1 MIAKI
6 LVIDDD
12 PLLEYVI
19 LQLFRHQISTQELEF
34 EFVINGV
41 QALEKLQTNGSFDL
55 VLTDINMPEM
65 DGLTLLENLP
75 AIDPTLKAVV
85 VSAYGDM
92 PNIRTAMNRGAFDF
106 LTKPID
112 FDDLKITINKA
123 LEFVRITREK
133 EQQLATANAQIHYQA
148 FYDELTG
155 LPNRNLL
162 LKEMRSGI
170 NAIIKLG
177 HLKAILF
184 LTLNRYQIVKYSLGH
199 SRGEQLLVEVGRRLE
214 ACPLPTNLIARVG
227 EDAFAIWLAD
237 ITNSQLALDAA
248 EHIRQALEIPS
259 NLGETAVFSRV
270 SIGVALGA
278 TGTEEPEDL
287 LRAADAARH
296 EAFVRGAGSIVIFDA
311 DMQSRALEQLQLEN
325 DLQNAINLQ
334 QFYLNYQPIV
344 SFVTGQIVG
353 FEALVRWRH
362 PSRGLVPPSEF
373 IPTAEKTG
381 LIVALGEWVL
391 SEAVACLSKW
401 QLQFPDY
408 LPLNMSVNLS
418 GVQLFAPNLLPLLDS
433 LLRVH
438 NLKGEFLKLEITE
451 SVLMENAE
459 EAAGVLELLKAR
471 QVKVCL
477 DDFGTGY
484 SNLSYL
490 QLLPIDTLK
499 IDRSFVCCLEEGGK
513 NVTLLE
519 AILNLASSLELEAI
533 AEGVETQD
541 QLIILRSFVCCLQEG
556 GKNVTL
562 LEAILNLANSLE
574 LEAIAEGVETQ
585 DQLIILRSLGCN
597 SYQGYFF
604 SRPLEEQGAVA
615 MLSAAT
621 LFNKA

>member
-1 MIAKI
+1 MTAKI
-6 LVIDDD
+6 LVIDDE

-170 NAIIKLG
+170 NALIKLG

-214 ACPLPTNLIARVG
+214 ACPLPMNLIARVG

-418 GVQLFAPNLLPLLDS
+418 GVQLFAPNLLPFLDS

-541 QLIILRSFVCCLQEG
+541 QLIILRS
-556 GKNVTL
+556 
-562 LEAILNLANSLE
+562 
-574 LEAIAEGVETQ
+574 
-585 DQLIILRSLGCN
+585 LGCN

-604 SRPLEEQGAVA
+604 SRPLEEEGAVA

-621 LFNKA
+621 LFNNA

>member
-1 MIAKI
+1 MTAKI
-6 LVIDDD
+6 LVVDDE

-19 LQLFRHQISTQELEF
+19 LQLFRHQISTKELEF
-34 EFVINGV
+34 EFAINGV
-41 QALEKLQTNGSFDL
+41 QALDKLQADGSFDL

-92 PNIRTAMNRGAFDF
+92 PNIRIAMNRGAFDF

-148 FYDELTG
+148 FYDDLTG

-162 LKEMRSGI
+162 LKEMRSGL
-170 NAIIKLG
+170 NSIIELG
-177 HLKAILF
+177 HLKALLF

-214 ACPLPTNLIARVG
+214 ACALPRNFIARVG

-237 ITNSQLALDAA
+237 ITNTQLALDAA
-248 EHIRQALEIPS
+248 KHIRQALEIPS
-259 NLGETAVFSRV
+259 NLGGTTVFSSV

-278 TGTEEPEDL
+278 IGTEEPEDL
-287 LRAADAARH
+287 LRAADAAKH
-296 EAFVRGAGSIVIFDA
+296 EAFLRGAGSIVVFDA

-362 PSRGLVPPSEF
+362 PSRGLVYPSEF
-373 IPTAEKTG
+373 IPTAERTG

-418 GVQLFAPNLLPLLDS
+418 GIQLFAPNLLPLLDS

-477 DDFGTGY
+477 YDFGTGY

-513 NVTLLE
+513 NLTLLE

-533 AEGVETQD
+533 AEGVETQE
-541 QLIILRSFVCCLQEG
+541 QLIILRSF
-556 GKNVTL
+556 
-562 LEAILNLANSLE
+562 
-574 LEAIAEGVETQ
+574 
-585 DQLIILRSLGCN
+585 GCN
-597 SYQGYFF
+597 FYQGYFF
-604 SRPLEEQGAVA
+604 SRPLEEEGAVA

-621 LFNKA
+621 LLKNS

>member
-1 MIAKI
+1 MTAKI
-6 LVIDDD
+6 LVIDDE
-12 PLLEYVI
+12 PLLEYLI
-19 LQLFRHQISTQELEF
+19 LQLFRHQIRTQEF
-34 EFVINGV
+34 EFYFAINGV
-41 QALEKLQTNGSFDL
+41 QALDKLQSDGSFDL

-75 AIDPTLKAVV
+75 AIDPTLKAIV

-92 PNIRTAMNRGAFDF
+92 ANIRTAMNRGAFDF

-112 FDDLKITINKA
+112 FDDLKITINKT
-123 LEFVRITREK
+123 LEFVRLAREK

-155 LPNRNLL
+155 LPNRNWL

-170 NAIIKLG
+170 NSLRELG
-177 HLKAILF
+177 HLEAILF

-199 SRGEQLLVEVGRRLE
+199 SRGEQLVVEVARRLE
-214 ACPLPTNLIARVG
+214 ACALNTNFIARVG
-227 EDAFAIWLAD
+227 EDAFAIWIAN

-248 EHIRQALEIPS
+248 ERIRQALEMPS
-259 NLGETAVFSRV
+259 NLNGTAVFSSV
-270 SIGVALGA
+270 SIGIALGA
-278 TGTEEPEDL
+278 IGTEEPEDL

-296 EAFVRGAGSIVIFDA
+296 EAFVRGAGSTVVFDA
-311 DMQSRALEQLQLEN
+311 DMQSRALEQLQLET

-344 SFVTGQIVG
+344 SFATGQVVG

-362 PSRGLVPPSEF
+362 PSRGLVSPSEF
-373 IPTAEKTG
+373 IPVAEKTG

-418 GVQLFAPNLLPLLDS
+418 GIQLFAPNLLPLLDS

-459 EAAGVLELLKAR
+459 VAAGVLELLKAR

-490 QLLPIDTLK
+490 QWLPIDTLK

-513 NVTLLE
+513 NLALLE
-519 AILNLASSLELEAI
+519 AILNLASSLQLEAI
-533 AEGVETQD
+533 AEGVETQE
-541 QLIILRSFVCCLQEG
+541 QLIILG
-556 GKNVTL
+556 
-562 LEAILNLANSLE
+562 
-574 LEAIAEGVETQ
+574 
-585 DQLIILRSLGCN
+585 SLGCN

-604 SRPLEEQGAVA
+604 SRPLEEEGAVA
-615 MLSAAT
+615 LLSAAT
-621 LFNKA
+621 LLSDA

>member
-1 MIAKI
+1 MTAKI
-6 LVIDDD
+6 LVIDDE

-19 LQLFRHQISTQELEF
+19 LQLFRHQISTQEF
-34 EFVINGV
+34 EFDFAINGV
-41 QALEKLQTNGSFDL
+41 QALDKLQADGSFDL
-55 VLTDINMPEM
+55 VLTDISMPEM

-112 FDDLKITINKA
+112 FDDLKITINKT
-123 LEFVRITREK
+123 LEFVRLAREK
-133 EQQLATANAQIHYQA
+133 EQQLATANAQIRYQA

-162 LKEMRSGI
+162 LKEMRSGM
-170 NAIIKLG
+170 NYIIEFG
-177 HLKAILF
+177 HLEAILF

-199 SRGEQLLVEVGRRLE
+199 SRGEQLLVEVARRLE
-214 ACPLPTNLIARVG
+214 ACALNANLIARVG

-248 EHIRQALEIPS
+248 ERIRQALEMPC
-259 NLGETAVFSRV
+259 NLNGTAVFSSV
-270 SIGVALGA
+270 SIGIALGA
-278 TGTEEPEDL
+278 IDTEEPEDL

-296 EAFVRGAGSIVIFDA
+296 EALVRGAGSTVVFDA
-311 DMQSRALEQLQLEN
+311 DMQSRALEQLQLET

-344 SFVTGQIVG
+344 SFATGQIVG

-362 PSRGLVPPSEF
+362 PTRGLVSPSEF
-373 IPTAEKTG
+373 IPVAERTG

-401 QLQFPDY
+401 KLQFPDN

-418 GVQLFAPNLLPLLDS
+418 GLQLFAPNLLPLLDS

-438 NLKGEFLKLEITE
+438 NLNGEFLKLEITE

-459 EAAGVLELLKAR
+459 AAAGVLELLKAR

-499 IDRSFVCCLEEGGK
+499 IDRSFVCSVEEGGK
-513 NVTLLE
+513 NLTLLE
-519 AILNLASSLELEAI
+519 AILNLASSLELEAT
-533 AEGVETQD
+533 AEGVETQ
-541 QLIILRSFVCCLQEG
+541 E
-556 GKNVTL
+556 
-562 LEAILNLANSLE
+562 
-574 LEAIAEGVETQ
+574 
-585 DQLIILRSLGCN
+585 QLIILRSLGCH

-604 SRPLEEQGAVA
+604 SRPLEEEGAVA
-615 MLSAAT
+615 LLRAAT
-621 LFNKA
+621 LLGDA

>member
-1 MIAKI
+1 MTAKI
-6 LVIDDD
+6 LVIDDE

-34 EFVINGV
+34 EFAINGV
-41 QALEKLQTNGSFDL
+41 QALEKLQTKGSFDL

-123 LEFVRITREK
+123 LEFVRITRQK

-170 NAIIKLG
+170 NAIIKLD
-177 HLKAILF
+177 HLKALLF

-214 ACPLPTNLIARVG
+214 ACALPTNLIARVG

-296 EAFVRGAGSIVIFDA
+296 EAFVRGAGSIVVFDA

-541 QLIILRSFVCCLQEG
+541 QLIILRS
-556 GKNVTL
+556 
-562 LEAILNLANSLE
+562 
-574 LEAIAEGVETQ
+574 
-585 DQLIILRSLGCN
+585 LGCN

-604 SRPLEEQGAVA
+604 SRPLEEEGAVA

-621 LFNKA
+621 LFNNA

>member
-1 MIAKI
+1 MTAKI
-6 LVIDDD
+6 LVIDDE

-34 EFVINGV
+34 EFAINGV
-41 QALEKLQTNGSFDL
+41 QALEKLQTKGSFDL

-123 LEFVRITREK
+123 LEFVRITRQK

-177 HLKAILF
+177 HLKALLF

-214 ACPLPTNLIARVG
+214 ACALPTNLIARVG

-296 EAFVRGAGSIVIFDA
+296 EAFVRGAGSIVVFDA

-541 QLIILRSFVCCLQEG
+541 QLIILRS
-556 GKNVTL
+556 
-562 LEAILNLANSLE
+562 
-574 LEAIAEGVETQ
+574 
-585 DQLIILRSLGCN
+585 LGCN

-604 SRPLEEQGAVA
+604 SRPLEEEGAVA

-621 LFNKA
+621 LFNNA

>member
-1 MIAKI
+1 MTAKI
-6 LVIDDD
+6 LVVDDE

-19 LQLFRHQISTQELEF
+19 LQLFRHQISTKELEF
-34 EFVINGV
+34 EFAINGV
-41 QALEKLQTNGSFDL
+41 QALDKLQADGSFDL

-92 PNIRTAMNRGAFDF
+92 PNIRIAMNRGAFDF

-112 FDDLKITINKA
+112 FDDLKITINKT
-123 LEFVRITREK
+123 LDVVRITRER
-133 EQQLATANAQIHYQA
+133 EQQLAIANAQIHYQA
-148 FYDELTG
+148 FYDDLTG

-162 LKEMRSGI
+162 LKEMRTGVNS
-170 NAIIKLG
+170 IIELG
-177 HLKAILF
+177 NLKALLF
-184 LTLNRYQIVKYSLGH
+184 LSLNRYQIVKYSLGH

-214 ACPLPTNLIARVG
+214 ACALPRNFIARVG

-237 ITNSQLALDAA
+237 ITNSQLALEAA
-248 EHIRQALEIPS
+248 KHIRQALEIPS
-259 NLGETAVFSRV
+259 NLGGTTVFSSV
-270 SIGVALGA
+270 SIGIALGA
-278 TGTEEPEDL
+278 IGTEEPEDL

-296 EAFVRGAGSIVIFDA
+296 EAFVRGAGSIVVFDA
-311 DMQSRALEQLQLEN
+311 NMQSRALEQLQLEN

-362 PSRGLVPPSEF
+362 PSRGLVSPSEF
-373 IPTAEKTG
+373 IPTAERTG

-418 GVQLFAPNLLPLLDS
+418 GIQLFAPNLLPLLDS

-513 NVTLLE
+513 NLTLLE

-533 AEGVETQD
+533 AEGVETQ
-541 QLIILRSFVCCLQEG
+541 E
-556 GKNVTL
+556 
-562 LEAILNLANSLE
+562 
-574 LEAIAEGVETQ
+574 
-585 DQLIILRSLGCN
+585 QLIILRSLGCN

-604 SRPLEEQGAVA
+604 SRPLEEEGAVA

-621 LFNKA
+621 LFNNA

>member
-1 MIAKI
+1 MTAKI
-6 LVIDDD
+6 LVVDDE

-19 LQLFRHQISTQELEF
+19 LQLFRHQIGTKELEF
-34 EFVINGV
+34 EFAINGV
-41 QALEKLQTNGSFDL
+41 QALDKLQADGSFDL

-92 PNIRTAMNRGAFDF
+92 PNIRIAMNRGAFDF

-112 FDDLKITINKA
+112 FDDLKITINKT
-123 LEFVRITREK
+123 LDVVRITRER
-133 EQQLATANAQIHYQA
+133 EQQLAIANAQIHYQA
-148 FYDELTG
+148 FYDDLTG

-162 LKEMRSGI
+162 LKEMRTGVNS
-170 NAIIKLG
+170 IIELG
-177 HLKAILF
+177 HLKALLF

-214 ACPLPTNLIARVG
+214 ACTLPRNLIARVG

-248 EHIRQALEIPS
+248 KHIRQALEIPS
-259 NLGETAVFSRV
+259 NLGGTTVFSSV
-270 SIGVALGA
+270 SIGIALGA
-278 TGTEEPEDL
+278 IGTEEPEDL

-296 EAFVRGAGSIVIFDA
+296 EAFVRGAGSIVVFDA
-311 DMQSRALEQLQLEN
+311 NMQSRALEQLQLEN

-362 PSRGLVPPSEF
+362 PSRGLVSPSEF
-373 IPTAEKTG
+373 IPTAERTG

-418 GVQLFAPNLLPLLDS
+418 GIQLFAPNLLPLLDS

-513 NVTLLE
+513 NLTLLE

-533 AEGVETQD
+533 AEGVETQ
-541 QLIILRSFVCCLQEG
+541 E
-556 GKNVTL
+556 
-562 LEAILNLANSLE
+562 
-574 LEAIAEGVETQ
+574 
-585 DQLIILRSLGCN
+585 QLIILRSLGCN

-604 SRPLEEQGAVA
+604 SQPLEEEGAVA

>member
-1 MIAKI
+1 MTAKI
-6 LVIDDD
+6 LVIDDE
-12 PLLEYVI
+12 PLLEYLI
-19 LQLFRHQISTQELEF
+19 LQLFRHQIRTQEF
-34 EFVINGV
+34 EFYFAINGV
-41 QALEKLQTNGSFDL
+41 QALDKLQSDGSFDL

-75 AIDPTLKAVV
+75 AIDPTLKAIV

-92 PNIRTAMNRGAFDF
+92 ANIRTAMNRGAFDF

-112 FDDLKITINKA
+112 FDDLKITINKT
-123 LEFVRITREK
+123 LEFVRLAREK

-148 FYDELTG
+148 FYDDLTG
-155 LPNRNLL
+155 LPNRNWL

-170 NAIIKLG
+170 NSLRELG
-177 HLKAILF
+177 HLEAILF

-199 SRGEQLLVEVGRRLE
+199 SRGEQLVVEVARRLE
-214 ACPLPTNLIARVG
+214 ACALNTNFIARVG
-227 EDAFAIWLAD
+227 EDAFAIWIAN

-248 EHIRQALEIPS
+248 ERIRQALEMPS
-259 NLGETAVFSRV
+259 NLNGTAVFSSV
-270 SIGVALGA
+270 SIGIALG
-278 TGTEEPEDL
+278 TIGTEEPEDL

-296 EAFVRGAGSIVIFDA
+296 EAFVRGAGNTVVFDA
-311 DMQSRALEQLQLEN
+311 DMQSRALEQLQLET

-344 SFVTGQIVG
+344 SFATGQIVG

-362 PSRGLVPPSEF
+362 PSRGLVSPSEF
-373 IPTAEKTG
+373 IPVAERTG

-418 GVQLFAPNLLPLLDS
+418 GIQLFAPNLLPLLDS

-459 EAAGVLELLKAR
+459 VAAGVLELLKAR

-490 QLLPIDTLK
+490 QWLPIDTLK

-513 NVTLLE
+513 NLALLE
-519 AILNLASSLELEAI
+519 AILNLASSLQLEAI
-533 AEGVETQD
+533 AEGVETQ
-541 QLIILRSFVCCLQEG
+541 E
-556 GKNVTL
+556 
-562 LEAILNLANSLE
+562 
-574 LEAIAEGVETQ
+574 
-585 DQLIILRSLGCN
+585 QLIILRSLGCN

-604 SRPLEEQGAVA
+604 SRPLEEEGALA
-615 MLSAAT
+615 LLSAAT
-621 LFNKA
+621 LLSDA

>member
-1 MIAKI
+1 MTAKI
-6 LVIDDD
+6 LVVDDE

-19 LQLFRHQISTQELEF
+19 LQLFRHQISTKELEF
-34 EFVINGV
+34 EFAINGV
-41 QALEKLQTNGSFDL
+41 QALDKLQADGSFDL

-92 PNIRTAMNRGAFDF
+92 PNIRIAMNRGAFDF

-112 FDDLKITINKA
+112 FDDLKITINKT
-123 LEFVRITREK
+123 LDVVRITRER
-133 EQQLATANAQIHYQA
+133 EQQLAIANAQIHYQA
-148 FYDELTG
+148 FYDDLTG

-162 LKEMRSGI
+162 LKEMRTGVNS
-170 NAIIKLG
+170 IIELG
-177 HLKAILF
+177 HLKALLF

-214 ACPLPTNLIARVG
+214 ACALPKNLIARVG

-248 EHIRQALEIPS
+248 KHISQALEIPS
-259 NLGETAVFSRV
+259 NLGGTTVFSSV
-270 SIGVALGA
+270 SIGIALGA
-278 TGTEEPEDL
+278 IGTEEPEDL

-296 EAFVRGAGSIVIFDA
+296 EAFVRGAGSIVVFDA
-311 DMQSRALEQLQLEN
+311 NMQSRALEQLQLEN

-362 PSRGLVPPSEF
+362 PSRGLVSPSEF

-418 GVQLFAPNLLPLLDS
+418 GIQLFAPNLLPLLDS

-513 NVTLLE
+513 NLTLLE

-533 AEGVETQD
+533 AEGVETQ
-541 QLIILRSFVCCLQEG
+541 E
-556 GKNVTL
+556 
-562 LEAILNLANSLE
+562 
-574 LEAIAEGVETQ
+574 
-585 DQLIILRSLGCN
+585 QLIILRSLGCN

-604 SRPLEEQGAVA
+604 SRPLEEEGAVA

-621 LFNKA
+621 LFNNA

>member
-1 MIAKI
+1 MTAKI
-6 LVIDDD
+6 LVVDDE

-19 LQLFRHQISTQELEF
+19 LQLFRHQISTKELEF
-34 EFVINGV
+34 EFAINGV
-41 QALEKLQTNGSFDL
+41 QALDKLQADGSFDL

-65 DGLTLLENLP
+65 DGLTLLDNLP

-92 PNIRTAMNRGAFDF
+92 PNIRIAMNRGAFDF

-112 FDDLKITINKA
+112 FDDLKITINKTLA
-123 LEFVRITREK
+123 VVRITRER
-133 EQQLATANAQIHYQA
+133 EQQLAIANAQIHYQA
-148 FYDELTG
+148 FYDDLTG

-162 LKEMRSGI
+162 LKEMRTGVNS
-170 NAIIKLG
+170 IIELG
-177 HLKAILF
+177 HIKALLF

-214 ACPLPTNLIARVG
+214 ACALPRNLIARVG

-237 ITNSQLALDAA
+237 ITNSQLALEAA
-248 EHIRQALEIPS
+248 KQIRQALEIPS
-259 NLGETAVFSRV
+259 NLGGTTVFSSV
-270 SIGVALGA
+270 SIGIALGA
-278 TGTEEPEDL
+278 IGTEEPEDL

-296 EAFVRGAGSIVIFDA
+296 EAFVRGAGSIVVFDA
-311 DMQSRALEQLQLEN
+311 NMQSRALEQLQLEN

-362 PSRGLVPPSEF
+362 PSRGLVSPSEF
-373 IPTAEKTG
+373 IPTAERTG

-418 GVQLFAPNLLPLLDS
+418 GIQLFAPNLLPLLDS

-513 NVTLLE
+513 NLTLLE

-533 AEGVETQD
+533 AEGVETQ
-541 QLIILRSFVCCLQEG
+541 E
-556 GKNVTL
+556 
-562 LEAILNLANSLE
+562 
-574 LEAIAEGVETQ
+574 
-585 DQLIILRSLGCN
+585 QLIILRSLGCN

-604 SRPLEEQGAVA
+604 SRPLEEEGAVA

>member
-1 MIAKI
+1 VQPQGGNHRGIALTRELNSWLFANKSNYMTAKI
-6 LVIDDD
+6 LVIDDE
-12 PLLEYVI
+12 PLLEYLI
-19 LQLFRHQISTQELEF
+19 LQLFRHQIRTQEF
-34 EFVINGV
+34 EFYFAINGV
-41 QALEKLQTNGSFDL
+41 QALDKLQSDGSFDL

-75 AIDPTLKAVV
+75 AIDPTLKAIV

-92 PNIRTAMNRGAFDF
+92 ANIRTAMNRGAFDF

-112 FDDLKITINKA
+112 FDDLKITINKT
-123 LEFVRITREK
+123 LEFVRLAREK

-155 LPNRNLL
+155 LPNRNWL

-170 NAIIKLG
+170 NSLIEFG
-177 HLKAILF
+177 HLEAILF

-199 SRGEQLLVEVGRRLE
+199 SRGEQLVVEVARRLE
-214 ACPLPTNLIARVG
+214 ACALNTNFIARVG
-227 EDAFAIWLAD
+227 EDAFAIWIAN

-248 EHIRQALEIPS
+248 ERIRQALEMPS
-259 NLGETAVFSRV
+259 NLNGTAVFSSV
-270 SIGVALGA
+270 SIGIALGA
-278 TGTEEPEDL
+278 IGTEEPEDL

-296 EAFVRGAGSIVIFDA
+296 EAFVRGAGSTVVFDA
-311 DMQSRALEQLQLEN
+311 DMQSRALEQLQLET

-344 SFVTGQIVG
+344 SFATGQIVG

-362 PSRGLVPPSEF
+362 PSRGLVSPSEF
-373 IPTAEKTG
+373 IPVAERTG

-418 GVQLFAPNLLPLLDS
+418 GIQLFAPNLLPLLDS

-459 EAAGVLELLKAR
+459 VAAGVLELLKAR

-490 QLLPIDTLK
+490 QWLPIDTLK

-513 NVTLLE
+513 NLALLE
-519 AILNLASSLELEAI
+519 AILNLASSLQLEAI
-533 AEGVETQD
+533 AEGVETQ
-541 QLIILRSFVCCLQEG
+541 E
-556 GKNVTL
+556 
-562 LEAILNLANSLE
+562 
-574 LEAIAEGVETQ
+574 
-585 DQLIILRSLGCN
+585 QLIILRSLGCN

-604 SRPLEEQGAVA
+604 SRPLEEEGAVA
-615 MLSAAT
+615 LLSAAT
-621 LFNKA
+621 LLSDA

>member
-1 MIAKI
+1 MTAKI
-6 LVIDDD
+6 LVIDDE
-12 PLLEYVI
+12 PLLEYLI
-19 LQLFRHQISTQELEF
+19 LQLFRHQIKTQEF
-34 EFVINGV
+34 EFYFAINGV
-41 QALEKLQTNGSFDL
+41 QALDKLQSDGSFDL

-75 AIDPTLKAVV
+75 AIDPTLKAIV

-92 PNIRTAMNRGAFDF
+92 ANIRTAMNRGAFDF

-112 FDDLKITINKA
+112 FDDLKITINKT
-123 LEFVRITREK
+123 LEFVRLAREK

-155 LPNRNLL
+155 LPNRNWL

-170 NAIIKLG
+170 NSLRELG
-177 HLKAILF
+177 HLEAILF

-199 SRGEQLLVEVGRRLE
+199 SRGEQLVVEVARRLE
-214 ACPLPTNLIARVG
+214 ACALNTNFIARVG
-227 EDAFAIWLAD
+227 EDAFAIWIAN

-248 EHIRQALEIPS
+248 ERIRQALEMPS
-259 NLGETAVFSRV
+259 NLNGTAVFSSV
-270 SIGVALGA
+270 SIGIALGA
-278 TGTEEPEDL
+278 IGTEEPEDL

-296 EAFVRGAGSIVIFDA
+296 EAFVRGAGSTVVFDA
-311 DMQSRALEQLQLEN
+311 DMQSRALEQLQLET

-362 PSRGLVPPSEF
+362 PSRGLVSPSEF
-373 IPTAEKTG
+373 IPVAERTG

-418 GVQLFAPNLLPLLDS
+418 GIQLFAPNLLPLLDS

-459 EAAGVLELLKAR
+459 VAAGVLELLQAR

-490 QLLPIDTLK
+490 QWLPIDTLK

-513 NVTLLE
+513 NLALLE
-519 AILNLASSLELEAI
+519 AILNLASSLQLEAI
-533 AEGVETQD
+533 AEGVETQ
-541 QLIILRSFVCCLQEG
+541 E
-556 GKNVTL
+556 
-562 LEAILNLANSLE
+562 
-574 LEAIAEGVETQ
+574 
-585 DQLIILRSLGCN
+585 QLIILRSLGCN

-604 SRPLEEQGAVA
+604 SRPLEEEGAVA
-615 MLSAAT
+615 LLSAAT
-621 LFNKA
+621 LLSDA

>member
-1 MIAKI
+1 MTAKI
-6 LVIDDD
+6 LVIDDE

-19 LQLFRHQISTQELEF
+19 LQLFRHQINTQELEF
-34 EFVINGV
+34 EFAINGV
-41 QALEKLQTNGSFDL
+41 QALEKLQTDGSFDL

-170 NAIIKLG
+170 NALIKLG

-270 SIGVALGA
+270 SIGVALSA

-418 GVQLFAPNLLPLLDS
+418 GVQLFAPNLLPFLDS

-438 NLKGEFLKLEITE
+438 NIKGEFLKLEITE

-541 QLIILRSFVCCLQEG
+541 QLIILRS
-556 GKNVTL
+556 
-562 LEAILNLANSLE
+562 
-574 LEAIAEGVETQ
+574 
-585 DQLIILRSLGCN
+585 LGCN

-604 SRPLEEQGAVA
+604 SRPLEEEGAVA

-621 LFNKA
+621 LFNNA

>member
-1 MIAKI
+1 MTAKI
-6 LVIDDD
+6 LVIDDE
-12 PLLEYVI
+12 PLLEYLI
-19 LQLFRHQISTQELEF
+19 LQLFRHQIRTQEF
-34 EFVINGV
+34 EFYFAINGV
-41 QALEKLQTNGSFDL
+41 QALDKLQSDGSFDL

-75 AIDPTLKAVV
+75 AIDPTLKAIV

-92 PNIRTAMNRGAFDF
+92 ANIRTAMNRGAFDF

-112 FDDLKITINKA
+112 FDDLKITINKT
-123 LEFVRITREK
+123 LEFVRLAREK

-155 LPNRNLL
+155 LPNRNWL

-170 NAIIKLG
+170 NSLRELG
-177 HLKAILF
+177 HLEAILF

-199 SRGEQLLVEVGRRLE
+199 SRGEQLVVEVARRLE
-214 ACPLPTNLIARVG
+214 ACALNTNFIARVG
-227 EDAFAIWLAD
+227 EDAFAIWLAN

-248 EHIRQALEIPS
+248 ERIRQALEMPS
-259 NLGETAVFSRV
+259 NLNGTAVFSSV
-270 SIGVALGA
+270 SIGIALGA
-278 TGTEEPEDL
+278 IGTEEPEDL

-296 EAFVRGAGSIVIFDA
+296 EAFVRGAGSTVVFDA
-311 DMQSRALEQLQLEN
+311 DMQSRALEQLQLET

-362 PSRGLVPPSEF
+362 PSRGLVSPSEF
-373 IPTAEKTG
+373 IPVAERTG

-418 GVQLFAPNLLPLLDS
+418 GIQLFAPNLLPLLDS

-459 EAAGVLELLKAR
+459 VAAGVLELLKAR

-490 QLLPIDTLK
+490 QWLPIDTLK

-513 NVTLLE
+513 NLALLE
-519 AILNLASSLELEAI
+519 AILNLASSLQLEAI
-533 AEGVETQD
+533 AEGVETQ
-541 QLIILRSFVCCLQEG
+541 E
-556 GKNVTL
+556 
-562 LEAILNLANSLE
+562 
-574 LEAIAEGVETQ
+574 
-585 DQLIILRSLGCN
+585 QLIILRSLGCN

-604 SRPLEEQGAVA
+604 SRPLEEEGAVA
-615 MLSAAT
+615 LLSAAT
-621 LFNKA
+621 LLSDA

>member
-1 MIAKI
+1 MTAKI
-6 LVIDDD
+6 LVIDDE

-34 EFVINGV
+34 EFAINGV

-123 LEFVRITREK
+123 LEFVRMTREK

-170 NAIIKLG
+170 NALIKLG

-418 GVQLFAPNLLPLLDS
+418 GVQLFAPNLLPFLDS

-499 IDRSFVCCLEEGGK
+499 IDRSFVCCLQEGGK

-541 QLIILRSFVCCLQEG
+541 QLIILRS
-556 GKNVTL
+556 
-562 LEAILNLANSLE
+562 
-574 LEAIAEGVETQ
+574 
-585 DQLIILRSLGCN
+585 LGCN

-604 SRPLEEQGAVA
+604 SRPLEEEGAVA

-621 LFNKA
+621 LFNNA

>member
-1 MIAKI
+1 MTAKI
-6 LVIDDD
+6 LVVDDE

-19 LQLFRHQISTQELEF
+19 LQLFRHQISTKELEF
-34 EFVINGV
+34 EFAINGV
-41 QALEKLQTNGSFDL
+41 QALDKLQADGSFDL

-92 PNIRTAMNRGAFDF
+92 PNIRIAMNRGAFDF

-112 FDDLKITINKA
+112 FDDLKITINKT
-123 LEFVRITREK
+123 LDVVRITRER
-133 EQQLATANAQIHYQA
+133 EQQLAIANAQIHYQA
-148 FYDELTG
+148 FYDDLTG

-162 LKEMRSGI
+162 LKEMRTGVNS
-170 NAIIKLG
+170 IIELG
-177 HLKAILF
+177 HLKALLF
-184 LTLNRYQIVKYSLGH
+184 LSLNRYQIVKYSLGH

-214 ACPLPTNLIARVG
+214 ACALPRNFIARVG

-237 ITNSQLALDAA
+237 ITNSQLALEAA
-248 EHIRQALEIPS
+248 KHIRQALEIPS
-259 NLGETAVFSRV
+259 NLGGTTVFSSV
-270 SIGVALGA
+270 SIGIALGA
-278 TGTEEPEDL
+278 IGTEEPEDL

-296 EAFVRGAGSIVIFDA
+296 EAFVRGAGSIVVFDA
-311 DMQSRALEQLQLEN
+311 NMQSRALEQLQLEN

-362 PSRGLVPPSEF
+362 PSRGLVSPSEF
-373 IPTAEKTG
+373 IPTAERTG

-418 GVQLFAPNLLPLLDS
+418 GIQLFAPNLLPLLDS

-513 NVTLLE
+513 NLTLLE

-533 AEGVETQD
+533 AEGVETQ
-541 QLIILRSFVCCLQEG
+541 E
-556 GKNVTL
+556 
-562 LEAILNLANSLE
+562 
-574 LEAIAEGVETQ
+574 
-585 DQLIILRSLGCN
+585 QLIILRSLGCN

-604 SRPLEEQGAVA
+604 SRPLEEEGAVA

-621 LFNKA
+621 LFNNA

>member
-1 MIAKI
+1 MTAKI
-6 LVIDDD
+6 LVIDDE
-12 PLLEYVI
+12 PLLEYLI
-19 LQLFRHQISTQELEF
+19 LQLFRHQISTHEF
-34 EFVINGV
+34 EFYFAINGV
-41 QALEKLQTNGSFDL
+41 QALEKLQSDGSFDL

-92 PNIRTAMNRGAFDF
+92 QNIRTAMNRGAFDF

-112 FDDLKITINKA
+112 FADLKITINKT
-123 LEFVRITREK
+123 LEFVRLAREK

-155 LPNRNLL
+155 LPNRNWL

-170 NAIIKLG
+170 NSFKELG
-177 HLKAILF
+177 HLEAILF

-199 SRGEQLLVEVGRRLE
+199 SRGEQLVVEVARRLE
-214 ACPLPTNLIARVG
+214 ASALNTNLIARVG

-248 EHIRQALEIPS
+248 ERIRQALEMPS
-259 NLGETAVFSRV
+259 NLNGTAVFSSV
-270 SIGVALGA
+270 SIGIALGA
-278 TGTEEPEDL
+278 IGTEEPEDL

-296 EAFVRGAGSIVIFDA
+296 EAFVQGAGRTVVFDA
-311 DMQSRALEQLQLEN
+311 DMQSRALEQLQLET

-344 SFVTGQIVG
+344 SFATGQIVG

-362 PSRGLVPPSEF
+362 PSRGLVSPSEF
-373 IPTAEKTG
+373 IPVAERTG

-408 LPLNMSVNLS
+408 LHLNMSVNLS
-418 GVQLFAPNLLPLLDS
+418 GIQLFAPNLLPLLDS

-459 EAAGVLELLKAR
+459 VAAGVLELLKAR

-490 QLLPIDTLK
+490 QWLPIDTLK
-499 IDRSFVCCLEEGGK
+499 IDRSFVCCLEQGGK
-513 NVTLLE
+513 NLALLE
-519 AILNLASSLELEAI
+519 AILNLASSLQLEAI
-533 AEGVETQD
+533 AEGVETQ
-541 QLIILRSFVCCLQEG
+541 E
-556 GKNVTL
+556 
-562 LEAILNLANSLE
+562 
-574 LEAIAEGVETQ
+574 
-585 DQLIILRSLGCN
+585 QLIILRSLGCN
-597 SYQGYFF
+597 AYQGYFF
-604 SRPLEEQGAVA
+604 SRPLEEEGAVA
-615 MLSAAT
+615 LLSAAT
-621 LFNKA
+621 LLGDA

>member
-1 MIAKI
+1 MTAKI
-6 LVIDDD
+6 LVVDDE

-19 LQLFRHQISTQELEF
+19 LQLFRHQISTKELEF
-34 EFVINGV
+34 EFAINGI
-41 QALEKLQTNGSFDL
+41 QALNKLQADGSFDL

-92 PNIRTAMNRGAFDF
+92 PNIRIAMNRGAFDF

-112 FDDLKITINKA
+112 FDDLKITINKT
-123 LEFVRITREK
+123 LDVVRITRER
-133 EQQLATANAQIHYQA
+133 EQQLAIANAQIHYQA
-148 FYDELTG
+148 FYDDLTG

-162 LKEMRSGI
+162 LKEMRNGVNS
-170 NAIIKLG
+170 IIELG
-177 HLKAILF
+177 HLKALLF

-214 ACPLPTNLIARVG
+214 ACALPRNLIARVG

-248 EHIRQALEIPS
+248 KHISQALEIPS
-259 NLGETAVFSRV
+259 NLGGTTIFSSV
-270 SIGVALGA
+270 SIGIALGA
-278 TGTEEPEDL
+278 IGTEEPEDL

-296 EAFVRGAGSIVIFDA
+296 EAFVRGAGSIVVFD
-311 DMQSRALEQLQLEN
+311 DNMQSRALEQLQLEN

-362 PSRGLVPPSEF
+362 PSRGLISPSEF

-418 GVQLFAPNLLPLLDS
+418 GIQLFAPNLLPLLDS

-513 NVTLLE
+513 NLTLLE

-533 AEGVETQD
+533 AEGVETQ
-541 QLIILRSFVCCLQEG
+541 E
-556 GKNVTL
+556 
-562 LEAILNLANSLE
+562 
-574 LEAIAEGVETQ
+574 
-585 DQLIILRSLGCN
+585 QLIILRSLGCN

-604 SRPLEEQGAVA
+604 SRPLEEEGAVA

-621 LFNKA
+621 LFNNA

>member
-1 MIAKI
+1 
-6 LVIDDD
+6 
-12 PLLEYVI
+12 
-19 LQLFRHQISTQELEF
+19 
-34 EFVINGV
+34 
-41 QALEKLQTNGSFDL
+41 
-55 VLTDINMPEM
+55 
-65 DGLTLLENLP
+65 
-75 AIDPTLKAVV
+75 
-85 VSAYGDM
+85 
-92 PNIRTAMNRGAFDF
+92 
-106 LTKPID
+106 
-112 FDDLKITINKA
+112 
-123 LEFVRITREK
+123 
-133 EQQLATANAQIHYQA
+133 
-148 FYDELTG
+148 
-155 LPNRNLL
+155 
-162 LKEMRSGI
+162 
-170 NAIIKLG
+170 
-177 HLKAILF
+177 
-184 LTLNRYQIVKYSLGH
+184 
-199 SRGEQLLVEVGRRLE
+199 
-214 ACPLPTNLIARVG
+214 
-227 EDAFAIWLAD
+227 
-237 ITNSQLALDAA
+237 
-248 EHIRQALEIPS
+248 
-259 NLGETAVFSRV
+259 LGETAVFSRV

-296 EAFVRGAGSIVIFDA
+296 EAFVRGAGSIVVFDA

-408 LPLNMSVNLS
+408 VPLNMSVNLS

-433 LLRVH
+433 LLRLH

-471 QVKVCL
+471 QIKVCL

-499 IDRSFVCCLEEGGK
+499 IDRSFVCGLEEGGK

-533 AEGVETQD
+533 AEGVETQ
-541 QLIILRSFVCCLQEG
+541 
-556 GKNVTL
+556 N
-562 LEAILNLANSLE
+562 
-574 LEAIAEGVETQ
+574 
-585 DQLIILRSLGCN
+585 QLIILRSLGCN

-604 SRPLEEQGAVA
+604 SQPLEEEGAVA

-621 LFNKA
+621 LFNNA

>member
-1 MIAKI
+1 MTAKI
-6 LVIDDD
+6 LVIDDE
-12 PLLEYVI
+12 PLLEYLI
-19 LQLFRHQISTQELEF
+19 LQLFRRQISTQEF
-34 EFVINGV
+34 EFYFAINGV
-41 QALEKLQTNGSFDL
+41 QALDKLQTDGSFDL

-92 PNIRTAMNRGAFDF
+92 PNIRRAMNRGAFDF

-112 FDDLKITINKA
+112 LNDLKVTINKT
-123 LEFVRITREK
+123 LEFVRLAKEK
-133 EQQLATANAQIHYQA
+133 EQELATANAQICYQA

-162 LKEMRSGI
+162 LKEMGSGR
-170 NAIIKLG
+170 NSIIEVG
-177 HLKAILF
+177 HLEAILF
-184 LTLNRYQIVKYSLGH
+184 LTINRYQIVKYSLGH
-199 SRGEQLLVEVGRRLE
+199 SRGEQLLVEVARRLE
-214 ACPLPTNLIARVG
+214 AWALNMNLIARVG
-227 EDAFAIWLAD
+227 EDAFAIWMENIA
-237 ITNSQLALDAA
+237 NSRLALDAA
-248 EHIRQALEIPS
+248 ERIRQSLEMPS
-259 NLGETAVFSRV
+259 NLNETAVFSSV
-270 SIGVALGA
+270 SIGIALGA
-278 TGTEEPEDL
+278 VGTEEPEEL
-287 LRAADAARH
+287 LRAADVARH
-296 EAFVRGAGSIVIFDA
+296 EAFVRGAGSTVVFDA
-311 DMQSRALEQLQLEN
+311 GMQSRALEQLQLEN

-344 SFVTGQIVG
+344 SFATGKIVG

-362 PSRGLVPPSEF
+362 PTRGLVSPIEF
-373 IPTAEKTG
+373 IPVAERTG

-418 GVQLFAPNLLPLLDS
+418 GIQLFAPNLLPLLDS

-499 IDRSFVCCLEEGGK
+499 IDRSFVCCVEEGGK
-513 NVTLLE
+513 NLTLLE

-533 AEGVETQD
+533 AEGVET
-541 QLIILRSFVCCLQEG
+541 E
-556 GKNVTL
+556 
-562 LEAILNLANSLE
+562 E
-574 LEAIAEGVETQ
+574 
-585 DQLIILRSLGCN
+585 QLIILRSLGC
-597 SYQGYFF
+597 SFYQGYFF
-604 SRPLEEQGAVA
+604 SRPLEEEGAVA

-621 LFNKA
+621 LLGDAS

>member
-1 MIAKI
+1 MTAKI
-6 LVIDDD
+6 LVVDDE

-19 LQLFRHQISTQELEF
+19 LQLFRHQISTKELEF
-34 EFVINGV
+34 EFAINGV
-41 QALEKLQTNGSFDL
+41 QALDKLQADGSFDL

-92 PNIRTAMNRGAFDF
+92 PNIRIAMNRGAFDF

-112 FDDLKITINKA
+112 FDDLKITINKT
-123 LEFVRITREK
+123 LDVVRVTREK
-133 EQQLATANAQIHYQA
+133 EQQLAIANAQIHYQA
-148 FYDELTG
+148 FYDDLTR

-162 LKEMRSGI
+162 LKEMRTGI
-170 NAIIKLG
+170 NSIIELG
-177 HLKAILF
+177 RLKALLF

-214 ACPLPTNLIARVG
+214 ACALPRNLIARVG

-248 EHIRQALEIPS
+248 KHIRQALEIPS
-259 NLGETAVFSRV
+259 NLGGTTVFSSV
-270 SIGVALGA
+270 SIGIAVGT

-296 EAFVRGAGSIVIFDA
+296 EAFVRGAGSIVLFDA
-311 DMQSRALEQLQLEN
+311 NMQSRALEQLQLEN

-362 PSRGLVPPSEF
+362 PSRGLVSPSEF
-373 IPTAEKTG
+373 IPTAERTG
-381 LIVALGEWVL
+381 LIVELGEWVL

-418 GVQLFAPNLLPLLDS
+418 GIQLFAPNLVPLLDS
-433 LLRVH
+433 LLQVH

-471 QVKVCL
+471 HVKVCL

-513 NVTLLE
+513 NLTLLE

-533 AEGVETQD
+533 AEGVETQ
-541 QLIILRSFVCCLQEG
+541 E
-556 GKNVTL
+556 
-562 LEAILNLANSLE
+562 
-574 LEAIAEGVETQ
+574 
-585 DQLIILRSLGCN
+585 QLIILRSLGCN
-597 SYQGYFF
+597 FYQGYFF
-604 SRPLEEQGAVA
+604 SRPLEEEGAVA

-621 LFNKA
+621 LFNNA

>member
-1 MIAKI
+1 MTAKI
-6 LVIDDD
+6 LVIDDE
-12 PLLEYVI
+12 PLLEYLI
-19 LQLFRHQISTQELEF
+19 LQLFRHQIRTQEF
-34 EFVINGV
+34 EFYFAINGV
-41 QALEKLQTNGSFDL
+41 QALEKLQSDGSFDL

-75 AIDPTLKAVV
+75 AIDPTLKAIV

-92 PNIRTAMNRGAFDF
+92 ANIRTAMNRGAFDF

-112 FDDLKITINKA
+112 FDDLKITINKT
-123 LEFVRITREK
+123 LEFVRLAREK

-155 LPNRNLL
+155 LPNRNWL

-170 NAIIKLG
+170 NSLRELG
-177 HLKAILF
+177 HLEAILF

-199 SRGEQLLVEVGRRLE
+199 SRGEQLVVEVARRLE
-214 ACPLPTNLIARVG
+214 ACALNTNFIARVG
-227 EDAFAIWLAD
+227 EDAFAIWIAN

-248 EHIRQALEIPS
+248 ERIRQALEMPS
-259 NLGETAVFSRV
+259 NLNGTAVFSSV
-270 SIGVALGA
+270 SIGIALGA
-278 TGTEEPEDL
+278 IGTEEPEDL

-296 EAFVRGAGSIVIFDA
+296 EAFVRGAGNTVVFDA
-311 DMQSRALEQLQLEN
+311 DMQSRALEQLQLET

-344 SFVTGQIVG
+344 SFATGQIVG

-362 PSRGLVPPSEF
+362 PSRGLVYPSEF
-373 IPTAEKTG
+373 IPTAERTG

-418 GVQLFAPNLLPLLDS
+418 GIQLFAPNLLPLLDS

-459 EAAGVLELLKAR
+459 VAAGVLELLKAR

-490 QLLPIDTLK
+490 QWLPIDTLK

-513 NVTLLE
+513 NLALLE
-519 AILNLASSLELEAI
+519 AILNLASSLQLEAI
-533 AEGVETQD
+533 AEGVETQ
-541 QLIILRSFVCCLQEG
+541 E
-556 GKNVTL
+556 
-562 LEAILNLANSLE
+562 
-574 LEAIAEGVETQ
+574 
-585 DQLIILRSLGCN
+585 QLIILRSLGCN

-604 SRPLEEQGAVA
+604 SRPLEEEGAVA
-615 MLSAAT
+615 LLSAAA
-621 LFNKA
+621 LLSDA

>member
-1 MIAKI
+1 MTAKI
-6 LVIDDD
+6 LVIDDE

-34 EFVINGV
+34 EFAINGA
-41 QALEKLQTNGSFDL
+41 QALEKLQTEGSFDL

-170 NAIIKLG
+170 NARIKLG

-214 ACPLPTNLIARVG
+214 ACALPTNLIARVG

-248 EHIRQALEIPS
+248 KHISQALEIPS

-296 EAFVRGAGSIVIFDA
+296 EAFVRGAGSIVVFDA

-418 GVQLFAPNLLPLLDS
+418 GIQLFAPNLLPLLDS
-433 LLRVH
+433 LLRIH

-459 EAAGVLELLKAR
+459 EAAGVLELLKDR

-513 NVTLLE
+513 NLTLLE

-533 AEGVETQD
+533 AEGVETQ
-541 QLIILRSFVCCLQEG
+541 E
-556 GKNVTL
+556 
-562 LEAILNLANSLE
+562 
-574 LEAIAEGVETQ
+574 
-585 DQLIILRSLGCN
+585 QLIILRSLGCN

-604 SRPLEEQGAVA
+604 SRPLEEEGAVA

-621 LFNKA
+621 LFNNA

>member
-1 MIAKI
+1 MTAKI
-6 LVIDDD
+6 LVIDDE
-12 PLLEYVI
+12 PLLEYLI
-19 LQLFRHQISTQELEF
+19 LQLFRHQISTHEF
-34 EFVINGV
+34 EFYFAINGV
-41 QALEKLQTNGSFDL
+41 QALEKLQSDGSFDL

-92 PNIRTAMNRGAFDF
+92 QNIRTAMNRGAFDF

-112 FDDLKITINKA
+112 FADLKITINKT
-123 LEFVRITREK
+123 LEFVRLAREK

-155 LPNRNLL
+155 LPNRNWL
-162 LKEMRSGI
+162 LKEMRSGM
-170 NAIIKLG
+170 NCFKELG
-177 HLKAILF
+177 HLEAILF

-199 SRGEQLLVEVGRRLE
+199 SRGEQLVVEVARRLE
-214 ACPLPTNLIARVG
+214 ACAMNTNLIARVG

-248 EHIRQALEIPS
+248 ERIRQALEMPS
-259 NLGETAVFSRV
+259 NLNGTAVFSSV
-270 SIGVALGA
+270 SIGIALGA
-278 TGTEEPEDL
+278 IGTEEPEDL

-296 EAFVRGAGSIVIFDA
+296 EAFVRGAGSTVVFDA
-311 DMQSRALEQLQLEN
+311 DMQSRALEQLQLET

-344 SFVTGQIVG
+344 SFATGQIVG

-362 PSRGLVPPSEF
+362 PSRGLVSPSEF
-373 IPTAEKTG
+373 IPVAERTG

-418 GVQLFAPNLLPLLDS
+418 GIQLFAPNLLPLLDS

-459 EAAGVLELLKAR
+459 VAAGVLELLKAR

-490 QLLPIDTLK
+490 QWLPIDTLK

-513 NVTLLE
+513 NLALLE
-519 AILNLASSLELEAI
+519 AILNLASSLQLEAI
-533 AEGVETQD
+533 AEGVETQ
-541 QLIILRSFVCCLQEG
+541 E
-556 GKNVTL
+556 
-562 LEAILNLANSLE
+562 
-574 LEAIAEGVETQ
+574 
-585 DQLIILRSLGCN
+585 QLIILRSLGCN

-604 SRPLEEQGAVA
+604 SRPLEEEGAVA
-615 MLSAAT
+615 LLSAAT
-621 LFNKA
+621 LLSDA

>member
-1 MIAKI
+1 MTAKI
-6 LVIDDD
+6 LVIDDE

-34 EFVINGV
+34 QFAINGV
-41 QALEKLQTNGSFDL
+41 EALEKLQVDGSFDL

-170 NAIIKLG
+170 NALIKLG

-270 SIGVALGA
+270 SIGVALSA

-418 GVQLFAPNLLPLLDS
+418 GVQLFAPNLLPFLDS

-438 NLKGEFLKLEITE
+438 NIKGEFLKLEITE

-541 QLIILRSFVCCLQEG
+541 QLIILRS
-556 GKNVTL
+556 
-562 LEAILNLANSLE
+562 
-574 LEAIAEGVETQ
+574 
-585 DQLIILRSLGCN
+585 LGCN

-604 SRPLEEQGAVA
+604 SRPLEEEGAVA

-621 LFNKA
+621 LFNNA

>member
-1 MIAKI
+1 MTAKI
-6 LVIDDD
+6 LVVDDE

-19 LQLFRHQISTQELEF
+19 LQLFRHQISTKELEF
-34 EFVINGV
+34 EFAINGV
-41 QALEKLQTNGSFDL
+41 QALNKLQADGSFDL

-92 PNIRTAMNRGAFDF
+92 PNIRIAMNRGAFDF

-112 FDDLKITINKA
+112 FDDLKITINKT
-123 LEFVRITREK
+123 LDVVRLTRER
-133 EQQLATANAQIHYQA
+133 EQQLAIANAQIHYQA
-148 FYDELTG
+148 FYDDLTG

-162 LKEMRSGI
+162 LKEMRTGVNS
-170 NAIIKLG
+170 IIELG
-177 HLKAILF
+177 HLKALLF

-214 ACPLPTNLIARVG
+214 ACALPRNLIARVG

-248 EHIRQALEIPS
+248 KHISQALEIPS
-259 NLGETAVFSRV
+259 NLGGTTVFSSV
-270 SIGVALGA
+270 SIGIALGA
-278 TGTEEPEDL
+278 MGTEEPEDL

-296 EAFVRGAGSIVIFDA
+296 EAFVRGAGNIVVFDA
-311 DMQSRALEQLQLEN
+311 NMQSRALEQLQLEN

-362 PSRGLVPPSEF
+362 PSRGLISPSEF

-418 GVQLFAPNLLPLLDS
+418 GIQLFAPNLLPLLDS

-513 NVTLLE
+513 NLTLLE

-533 AEGVETQD
+533 AEGVETQ
-541 QLIILRSFVCCLQEG
+541 E
-556 GKNVTL
+556 
-562 LEAILNLANSLE
+562 
-574 LEAIAEGVETQ
+574 
-585 DQLIILRSLGCN
+585 QLIILRSLGCN

-604 SRPLEEQGAVA
+604 SRPLEEEGAVA

-621 LFNKA
+621 LFNNA

>member
-1 MIAKI
+1 MTAKI
-6 LVIDDD
+6 LVIDDE
-12 PLLEYVI
+12 PLLEYLI
-19 LQLFRHQISTQELEF
+19 LQLFRHQISTHEF
-34 EFVINGV
+34 EFYFAINGV
-41 QALEKLQTNGSFDL
+41 QALEKLQSDGSFDL

-92 PNIRTAMNRGAFDF
+92 QNIRTAMNRGAFDF

-112 FDDLKITINKA
+112 FADLKITINKT
-123 LEFVRITREK
+123 LEFVRLAREK

-155 LPNRNLL
+155 LPNRNWL
-162 LKEMRSGI
+162 LKEMRSGM
-170 NAIIKLG
+170 NSFKELG
-177 HLKAILF
+177 HLEAILF

-199 SRGEQLLVEVGRRLE
+199 SRGEQLVVEVARRLE
-214 ACPLPTNLIARVG
+214 ACALNTNLIARVG

-248 EHIRQALEIPS
+248 ERIRQALEMPS
-259 NLGETAVFSRV
+259 NLNGTAVFSSV
-270 SIGVALGA
+270 SIGIALGA
-278 TGTEEPEDL
+278 IGTEEPEDL

-296 EAFVRGAGSIVIFDA
+296 EAFVRGAGSTVVFDA
-311 DMQSRALEQLQLEN
+311 DMQSRALEQLQLET

-344 SFVTGQIVG
+344 SLATGQIVG

-362 PSRGLVPPSEF
+362 PSRGLVSPSEF
-373 IPTAEKTG
+373 IPVAERTG

-408 LPLNMSVNLS
+408 LHLNMSVNLS
-418 GVQLFAPNLLPLLDS
+418 GIQLFAPNLLPLLDS

-459 EAAGVLELLKAR
+459 VAAGVLELLKAR

-490 QLLPIDTLK
+490 QWLPIDTLK

-513 NVTLLE
+513 NLALLE
-519 AILNLASSLELEAI
+519 AILNLASSLQLEAI
-533 AEGVETQD
+533 AEGVETQ
-541 QLIILRSFVCCLQEG
+541 E
-556 GKNVTL
+556 
-562 LEAILNLANSLE
+562 
-574 LEAIAEGVETQ
+574 
-585 DQLIILRSLGCN
+585 QLIILRSLGCN

-604 SRPLEEQGAVA
+604 SRPLEEEGAVA
-615 MLSAAT
+615 LLSAAT
-621 LFNKA
+621 LLSDA

>member
-1 MIAKI
+1 MTAKI
-6 LVIDDD
+6 LVIDDE

-19 LQLFRHQISTQELEF
+19 LQLFRHQISTQQLEF
-34 EFVINGV
+34 EFAINGA
-41 QALEKLQTNGSFDL
+41 QALEKLQADGSFDL
-55 VLTDINMPEM
+55 VLTDINMPQM

-214 ACPLPTNLIARVG
+214 ACVLPTNLIARVG

-296 EAFVRGAGSIVIFDA
+296 EAFVRGAGSIVVFNA

-344 SFVTGQIVG
+344 SFVTGKIVG

-433 LLRVH
+433 LLRLH

-471 QVKVCL
+471 KIKVCL

-484 SNLSYL
+484 S
-490 QLLPIDTLK
+490 Q
-499 IDRSFVCCLEEGGK
+499 
-513 NVTLLE
+513 
-519 AILNLASSLELEAI
+519 
-533 AEGVETQD
+533 
-541 QLIILRSFVCCLQEG
+541 
-556 GKNVTL
+556 
-562 LEAILNLANSLE
+562 
-574 LEAIAEGVETQ
+574 
-585 DQLIILRSLGCN
+585 
-597 SYQGYFF
+597 
-604 SRPLEEQGAVA
+604 
-615 MLSAAT
+615 
-621 LFNKA
+621 

>member
-1 MIAKI
+1 MTAKI
-6 LVIDDD
+6 LVIDDE

-19 LQLFRHQISTQELEF
+19 LQLFRHQISSHELEF
-34 EFVINGV
+34 EFAINGV
-41 QALEKLQTNGSFDL
+41 QALEKLQNDGSFDL
-55 VLTDINMPEM
+55 LLTDINMPEM
-65 DGLTLLENLP
+65 DGLTLLGYLP

-123 LEFVRITREK
+123 LEFVRISREK
-133 EQQLATANAQIHYQA
+133 EQQLAIANAQIRYQA

-155 LPNRNLL
+155 LPNRNFL
-162 LKEMRSGI
+162 LKDMRSDRI
-170 NAIIKLG
+170 SIIESGQLE
-177 HLKAILF
+177 AILF
-184 LTLNRYQIVKYSLGH
+184 LTLNSYQIVKYSLGH
-199 SRGEQLLVEVGRRLE
+199 SRGEQLLVEVARRLE
-214 ACPLPTNLIARVG
+214 AGDLNANLIARVG
-227 EDAFAIWLAD
+227 EDAFAIWLAN
-237 ITNSQLALDAA
+237 IANSQLVLDAA
-248 EHIRQALEIPS
+248 ERIRQSLEMSS
-259 NLGETAVFSRV
+259 NLNGTAVFSSV
-270 SIGVALGA
+270 SIGIALG
-278 TGTEEPEDL
+278 TIGTEEPEDL

-296 EAFVRGAGSIVIFDA
+296 EAFVRGAGSPVVFNI

-362 PSRGLVPPSEF
+362 PTRGLVSPSEF
-373 IPTAEKTG
+373 IPVAERTG

-418 GVQLFAPNLLPLLDS
+418 GIQLFAPNLLPLLDS

-513 NVTLLE
+513 NLTLLQ

-533 AEGVETQD
+533 AEGVETQ
-541 QLIILRSFVCCLQEG
+541 E
-556 GKNVTL
+556 
-562 LEAILNLANSLE
+562 
-574 LEAIAEGVETQ
+574 
-585 DQLIILRSLGCN
+585 QLIILRSLGCS
-597 SYQGYFF
+597 SYQGYLF
-604 SRPLEEQGAVA
+604 SRPLEEAGAVA

-621 LFNKA
+621 LLSDA

>member
-1 MIAKI
+1 MTAKI
-6 LVIDDD
+6 LVIDDE
-12 PLLEYVI
+12 PLLEYLI
-19 LQLFRHQISTQELEF
+19 LQLFRHQIRTQEF
-34 EFVINGV
+34 EFYFAINGV
-41 QALEKLQTNGSFDL
+41 QALDKLQSDGSFDL

-75 AIDPTLKAVV
+75 AIDPTLKAIV

-92 PNIRTAMNRGAFDF
+92 ANIRTAMNRGAFDF

-112 FDDLKITINKA
+112 FDDLKITINKT
-123 LEFVRITREK
+123 LEFVRLAREK

-155 LPNRNLL
+155 LPNRNWL

-170 NAIIKLG
+170 NSLRELG
-177 HLKAILF
+177 HLEAILF

-199 SRGEQLLVEVGRRLE
+199 SRGEQLVVEVARRLE
-214 ACPLPTNLIARVG
+214 ACALNTNFIARVG
-227 EDAFAIWLAD
+227 EDAFAIWIAN

-248 EHIRQALEIPS
+248 ERIRQALEMPS
-259 NLGETAVFSRV
+259 NLNGTAVFSSV
-270 SIGVALGA
+270 SIGIALGA
-278 TGTEEPEDL
+278 IGTEEPEDL

-296 EAFVRGAGSIVIFDA
+296 EAFVRGAGNTVVFDA
-311 DMQSRALEQLQLEN
+311 DMQSRALEQLQLET

-344 SFVTGQIVG
+344 SFATGQIVG

-362 PSRGLVPPSEF
+362 PSRGLVSPSEF
-373 IPTAEKTG
+373 IPVAERTG

-418 GVQLFAPNLLPLLDS
+418 GIQLFAPNLLPLLDS

-459 EAAGVLELLKAR
+459 VAAGVLELLKAR

-490 QLLPIDTLK
+490 QWLPIDTLK

-513 NVTLLE
+513 NLALLE
-519 AILNLASSLELEAI
+519 AILNLASSLQLEAI
-533 AEGVETQD
+533 AEGVETQ
-541 QLIILRSFVCCLQEG
+541 E
-556 GKNVTL
+556 
-562 LEAILNLANSLE
+562 
-574 LEAIAEGVETQ
+574 
-585 DQLIILRSLGCN
+585 QLIILRSLGCN

-604 SRPLEEQGAVA
+604 SRPLEEEGAVA
-615 MLSAAT
+615 LLSAAT
-621 LFNKA
+621 LLSDA

>member
-1 MIAKI
+1 MTAKI
-6 LVIDDD
+6 LVIDDE
-12 PLLEYVI
+12 PLLEYLI
-19 LQLFRHQISTQELEF
+19 LQLFRHQISTHEF
-34 EFVINGV
+34 EFYFAINGV
-41 QALEKLQTNGSFDL
+41 QALEKLQSDGSFDL

-65 DGLTLLENLP
+65 DGLTMLENLP

-92 PNIRTAMNRGAFDF
+92 QNIRTAMNRGAFDF

-112 FDDLKITINKA
+112 FADLKITINKT
-123 LEFVRITREK
+123 LEFVRLAREK

-155 LPNRNLL
+155 LPNRNWL
-162 LKEMRSGI
+162 LKEMRSGM
-170 NAIIKLG
+170 NSFKELG
-177 HLKAILF
+177 HLEAILF

-199 SRGEQLLVEVGRRLE
+199 SRGEQLVIEVARRLE
-214 ACPLPTNLIARVG
+214 ACALNTNLIARVG

-248 EHIRQALEIPS
+248 ERIRQALEMPS
-259 NLGETAVFSRV
+259 NLNGTAVFSSV
-270 SIGVALGA
+270 SIGIALGA
-278 TGTEEPEDL
+278 IGTEEPEDL

-296 EAFVRGAGSIVIFDA
+296 EAFVRGAGSTVVFDA
-311 DMQSRALEQLQLEN
+311 DMQSRALEQLQLET

-344 SFVTGQIVG
+344 SFATGQIVG

-362 PSRGLVPPSEF
+362 PSRGLVSPSEF
-373 IPTAEKTG
+373 IPVAERTG

-418 GVQLFAPNLLPLLDS
+418 GIQLFAPNLLPLLDS

-459 EAAGVLELLKAR
+459 VAAGVLELLKAR

-490 QLLPIDTLK
+490 QWLPIDTLK

-513 NVTLLE
+513 NLALLE
-519 AILNLASSLELEAI
+519 AILNLASSLQLEAI
-533 AEGVETQD
+533 AEGVETQ
-541 QLIILRSFVCCLQEG
+541 E
-556 GKNVTL
+556 
-562 LEAILNLANSLE
+562 
-574 LEAIAEGVETQ
+574 
-585 DQLIILRSLGCN
+585 QLIILRSLGCN

-604 SRPLEEQGAVA
+604 SRPLEEEGAVA
-615 MLSAAT
+615 LLSAAT
-621 LFNKA
+621 LLSDA

>member
-1 MIAKI
+1 MTAKI
-6 LVIDDD
+6 LVIDDE

-19 LQLFRHQISTQELEF
+19 LQLFRHQISTQEF
-34 EFVINGV
+34 EFDFAINGV
-41 QALEKLQTNGSFDL
+41 QALDKLQADGSFDL
-55 VLTDINMPEM
+55 VLTDISMPEM

-112 FDDLKITINKA
+112 FNDLKVTINKT
-123 LEFVRITREK
+123 LEFVRLAREK
-133 EQQLATANAQIHYQA
+133 EQQLATANAQIRYQA

-162 LKEMRSGI
+162 LKEMGSGM
-170 NAIIKLG
+170 NYIIELG
-177 HLKAILF
+177 HLEAILF

-199 SRGEQLLVEVGRRLE
+199 SRGEQLLVEVARRLE
-214 ACPLPTNLIARVG
+214 ACNLNAHLIARVG
-227 EDAFAIWLAD
+227 EDAFAIWLANIAD
-237 ITNSQLALDAA
+237 SQLALDAA
-248 EHIRQALEIPS
+248 ERIRQSLEMSS
-259 NLGETAVFSRV
+259 NLNGTAVFSSV
-270 SIGVALGA
+270 SIGIALGA
-278 TGTEEPEDL
+278 IGTEEPEDL

-296 EAFVRGAGSIVIFDA
+296 EAFVRGAGSPVVFDA
-311 DMQSRALEQLQLEN
+311 DMQWRALEQLQLET

-334 QFYLNYQPIV
+334 QFHLNYQPIV
-344 SFVTGQIVG
+344 SLATGQIVG

-362 PSRGLVPPSEF
+362 PTRGLVSPSEF
-373 IPTAEKTG
+373 IPVAERTG

-408 LPLNMSVNLS
+408 LSLNMSVNLS
-418 GVQLFAPNLLPLLDS
+418 GIQLFAPNLLPLLDS
-433 LLRVH
+433 LLQVH

-451 SVLMENAE
+451 SVLMENTE
-459 EAAGVLELLKAR
+459 VAAGVLELLKAR
-471 QVKVCL
+471 QIKVSL

-513 NVTLLE
+513 SLALLE

-533 AEGVETQD
+533 AEGVETQ
-541 QLIILRSFVCCLQEG
+541 E
-556 GKNVTL
+556 
-562 LEAILNLANSLE
+562 
-574 LEAIAEGVETQ
+574 
-585 DQLIILRSLGCN
+585 QLIILRSLGCN

-604 SRPLEEQGAVA
+604 SRPLEEEGAVA
-615 MLSAAT
+615 LLSAAT
-621 LFNKA
+621 LLGDA

>member
-1 MIAKI
+1 MTAKI
-6 LVIDDD
+6 LVIDDE

-34 EFVINGV
+34 EFAINGV
-41 QALEKLQTNGSFDL
+41 QALEKLQTDGSFDL

-170 NAIIKLG
+170 NALIKLG
-177 HLKAILF
+177 HLKALLF

-214 ACPLPTNLIARVG
+214 ACALPTNLIARVG

-418 GVQLFAPNLLPLLDS
+418 GVQLFAPNLLPFLDS

-541 QLIILRSFVCCLQEG
+541 QLIILRS
-556 GKNVTL
+556 
-562 LEAILNLANSLE
+562 
-574 LEAIAEGVETQ
+574 
-585 DQLIILRSLGCN
+585 LGCN

-604 SRPLEEQGAVA
+604 SRPLEEEGAVA

-621 LFNKA
+621 LFNNA

>member
-1 MIAKI
+1 MTAKI
-6 LVIDDD
+6 LVIDDE

-19 LQLFRHQISTQELEF
+19 LQLFRHQINTQELEF
-34 EFVINGV
+34 EFAINGA
-41 QALEKLQTNGSFDL
+41 QALEKLQTEGSFDL

-170 NAIIKLG
+170 NALIKLG

-214 ACPLPTNLIARVG
+214 ACVLNTNFIARVG

-296 EAFVRGAGSIVIFDA
+296 EAFIRGAGSIVVFDA

-344 SFVTGQIVG
+344 SFITGQIVG

-471 QVKVCL
+471 QIKVCL

-533 AEGVETQD
+533 AEGVETQ
-541 QLIILRSFVCCLQEG
+541 
-556 GKNVTL
+556 
-562 LEAILNLANSLE
+562 A
-574 LEAIAEGVETQ
+574 
-585 DQLIILRSLGCN
+585 QLIILRSLGCN

-604 SRPLEEQGAVA
+604 SQPLEEEGAVA
-615 MLSAAT
+615 LLSAAT
-621 LFNKA
+621 LFNNA

>member
-1 MIAKI
+1 MTAKI
-6 LVIDDD
+6 LVVDDE

-19 LQLFRHQISTQELEF
+19 LQLFRHQISTKELEF
-34 EFVINGV
+34 EFAINGV
-41 QALEKLQTNGSFDL
+41 QALDKLQADGSFDL

-92 PNIRTAMNRGAFDF
+92 PNIRIAMNRGAFDF

-112 FDDLKITINKA
+112 FDDLKITINKT
-123 LEFVRITREK
+123 LDVVRITRER
-133 EQQLATANAQIHYQA
+133 EQQLAIANAQIHYQA
-148 FYDELTG
+148 FYDDLTG

-162 LKEMRSGI
+162 LKEMRTGVNSLI
-170 NAIIKLG
+170 ELG
-177 HLKAILF
+177 HLKALLF

-214 ACPLPTNLIARVG
+214 ACALPRNLIARVG

-248 EHIRQALEIPS
+248 KHISQALEIPS
-259 NLGETAVFSRV
+259 NLGGTTVFSSV
-270 SIGVALGA
+270 SIGIALGA
-278 TGTEEPEDL
+278 IGTEEPEDL

-296 EAFVRGAGSIVIFDA
+296 EAFIRGAGSIVVFDA
-311 DMQSRALEQLQLEN
+311 NMQSRALEQLQLEN

-362 PSRGLVPPSEF
+362 PSRGLVSPSEF
-373 IPTAEKTG
+373 IPMAEKTG

-418 GVQLFAPNLLPLLDS
+418 GIQLFAPNLLPLLDS

-513 NVTLLE
+513 NLTLLE

-533 AEGVETQD
+533 AEGVETQ
-541 QLIILRSFVCCLQEG
+541 E
-556 GKNVTL
+556 
-562 LEAILNLANSLE
+562 
-574 LEAIAEGVETQ
+574 
-585 DQLIILRSLGCN
+585 QLIILRSLGCN

-604 SRPLEEQGAVA
+604 SQPLEEEGAVA

-621 LFNKA
+621 LFNDA

>member
-1 MIAKI
+1 MTAKI
-6 LVIDDD
+6 LVVDDE

-19 LQLFRHQISTQELEF
+19 LQLFRHQISTKELEF
-34 EFVINGV
+34 EFAINGV
-41 QALEKLQTNGSFDL
+41 QALDKLQADSSFDL

-92 PNIRTAMNRGAFDF
+92 PNIRIAMNRGAFDF

-112 FDDLKITINKA
+112 FDDLKITINKS
-123 LEFVRITREK
+123 LEVVRITREK

-170 NAIIKLG
+170 YSIIELG

-214 ACPLPTNLIARVG
+214 ACDLPRNLIARVG

-237 ITNSQLALDAA
+237 ITHSQLALDAA
-248 EHIRQALEIPS
+248 KHIRQVLEIPS
-259 NLGETAVFSRV
+259 NLGGTTVFSSV

-278 TGTEEPEDL
+278 IGTEEPEDL

-296 EAFVRGAGSIVIFDA
+296 EAFVRGAGSIVVFDA

-362 PSRGLVPPSEF
+362 PSRGLVYPSEF
-373 IPTAEKTG
+373 IPTAERTG

-418 GVQLFAPNLLPLLDS
+418 GIQLFAPNLLPLLDS

-451 SVLMENAE
+451 SVLMENPE

-513 NVTLLE
+513 NLTLLE

-533 AEGVETQD
+533 AEGVETQ
-541 QLIILRSFVCCLQEG
+541 E
-556 GKNVTL
+556 
-562 LEAILNLANSLE
+562 
-574 LEAIAEGVETQ
+574 
-585 DQLIILRSLGCN
+585 QLIILRSLGCN

-604 SRPLEEQGAVA
+604 SQPLEEEGAVA
-615 MLSAAT
+615 MLSAAR
-621 LFNKA
+621 LFNNA

>member
-1 MIAKI
+1 MTAKI
-6 LVIDDD
+6 LVIDDE

-170 NAIIKLG
+170 NALIKLG

-214 ACPLPTNLIARVG
+214 ACPLPMNLIARVG

-418 GVQLFAPNLLPLLDS
+418 GVQLFAPNLLPFLDS

-499 IDRSFVCCLEEGGK
+499 IDRSFVCCLQEGGK

-541 QLIILRSFVCCLQEG
+541 QLIILRS
-556 GKNVTL
+556 
-562 LEAILNLANSLE
+562 
-574 LEAIAEGVETQ
+574 
-585 DQLIILRSLGCN
+585 LGCN

-604 SRPLEEQGAVA
+604 SRPLEEEGAVA

-621 LFNKA
+621 LFNNA

>member
-1 MIAKI
+1 MTAKI
-6 LVIDDD
+6 LVIDDE
-12 PLLEYVI
+12 PLLEYLI
-19 LQLFRHQISTQELEF
+19 LQLFRHQIKTQEF
-34 EFVINGV
+34 EFYFAINGV
-41 QALEKLQTNGSFDL
+41 QALDKLQSDGSFDL

-75 AIDPTLKAVV
+75 AIDPTLKAIV

-92 PNIRTAMNRGAFDF
+92 ANIRTAMNRGAFDF

-112 FDDLKITINKA
+112 FDDLKITINKT
-123 LEFVRITREK
+123 LEFVRLAREK

-155 LPNRNLL
+155 LPNRNWL

-170 NAIIKLG
+170 NSLRELG
-177 HLKAILF
+177 HLEAILF

-199 SRGEQLLVEVGRRLE
+199 SRGEQLVVEVARRLE
-214 ACPLPTNLIARVG
+214 ACALNTNFIARVG
-227 EDAFAIWLAD
+227 EDAFAIWIAN

-248 EHIRQALEIPS
+248 ERIRQALEMPS
-259 NLGETAVFSRV
+259 NLNGTAVFSSV
-270 SIGVALGA
+270 SIGIALGA
-278 TGTEEPEDL
+278 IGTEEPEDL

-296 EAFVRGAGSIVIFDA
+296 EAFVRGAGSTVVFDA
-311 DMQSRALEQLQLEN
+311 DMQSRALEQLQLET

-344 SFVTGQIVG
+344 SFATGQVVG

-362 PSRGLVPPSEF
+362 PSRGLVSPSEF
-373 IPTAEKTG
+373 IPVAERTG

-418 GVQLFAPNLLPLLDS
+418 GIQLFAPNLLPLLDS

-459 EAAGVLELLKAR
+459 VAAGVLELLKAR

-490 QLLPIDTLK
+490 QWLPIDTLK

-513 NVTLLE
+513 NLALLE
-519 AILNLASSLELEAI
+519 AILNLASSLQLEAI
-533 AEGVETQD
+533 AEGVETQ
-541 QLIILRSFVCCLQEG
+541 E
-556 GKNVTL
+556 
-562 LEAILNLANSLE
+562 
-574 LEAIAEGVETQ
+574 
-585 DQLIILRSLGCN
+585 QLIILRSLGCN

-604 SRPLEEQGAVA
+604 SRPLEEEGAVA
-615 MLSAAT
+615 LLSAAT
-621 LFNKA
+621 LLSDA